1 MRGLNRIVIV
11 GRLGQEPELRVSKGN
26 QPWATFS
33 IATNRGKRG
42 EGDAWV
48 EETDWHDV
56 KVFGDDAERSAK
68 RLRKGSIVGVDGSL
82 VYETWTDDAGH
93 KRRRAR
99 ILARSVSFL
108 SDLRPLEA
116 GDPGDAEA
124 DLEAVAAA
132 L

>member
-1 MRGLNRIVIV
+1 MRGLNRIVVV

-26 QPWATFS
+26 QPWVTFS
-33 IATNRGKRG
+33 VATNRGRRG

-56 KVFGDDAERSAK
+56 KVFGEDAERAAR
-68 RLRKGSIVGVDGSL
+68 RLRKGSVVGVDGSL
-82 VYETWTDDAGH
+82 VYETWTDDAGQ
-93 KRRRAR
+93 KRRRPR

-116 GDPGDAEA
+116 GAGTDAEA
-124 DLEAVAAA
+124 GEEAAVSAP
-132 L
+132 